1 MPTLLHT
8 GSKSCHRFAGAV
20 VVASMTAW
28 LTTACAST
36 GTRTATNP
44 VAEAEAAARAA
55 VANERSINAAAFP
68 ERTVGVAPFAVSAA
82 DTSLGALGYG
92 LADILITDLQRS
104 GQLQIVDR
112 IRVDALLREIQL
124 VEAGRVDAAT
134 APRVGKLVGAR
145 RIVLGTLS
153 QRPGGQ
159 LAIDA
164 RVADVV
170 TGNVRAGVSATA
182 ALADILTAEK
192 ELALRLLTQL
202 GVNLTPAARARIE
215 ERPTRNIAALL
226 AYSRAVRYEVGGDYT
241 RAATEYRSAIRLDPN
256 FSLATDKLNQLP
268 GGSPGASL
276 RADANATRT
285 ERGSST
291 ARASSVAIDRLNPVF
306 FSPLAGGP
314 RAGAGG
320 VGDPTFPSQTVIVLV
335 TITTPP

>member
-1 MPTLLHT
+1 MSARSPRTRSLLRRAF
-8 GSKSCHRFAGAV
+8 GGLLLAFSA
-20 VVASMTAW
+20 
-28 LTTACAST
+28 ACAST
-36 GTRTATNP
+36 SGTTGSARVN
-44 VAEAEAAARAA
+44 EAEAAARAA
-55 VANERSINAAAFP
+55 VANERSINAATFP
-68 ERTVGVAPFAVSAA
+68 ERAVGVAPFAVSAA

-112 IRVDALLREIQL
+112 IRVDALLREVQL
-124 VEAGRVDAAT
+124 VEAGRVDPAT

-145 RIVLGTLS
+145 RLVLGAIS

-170 TGNVRAGVSATA
+170 TGDVRAGVSATA
-182 ALADILTAEK
+182 PLADILAAEK

-226 AYSRAVRYEVGGDYT
+226 AYSRAVRYEVRGDYT
-241 RAATEYRSAIRLDPN
+241 RAATEYRTALRLDPN
-256 FSLATDKLNQLP
+256 FTLANDKLNQVP
-268 GGSPGASL
+268 GGAPATPV
-276 RADANATRT
+276 RAGT
-285 ERGSST
+285 ERSDGRASV
-291 ARASSVAIDRLNPVF
+291 ARASSVAVDRLNPVF

-314 RAGAGG
+314 RAGAGS
-320 VGDPTFPSQTVIVLV
+320 VGDPTFPSQTVIVLI

>member
-1 MPTLLHT
+1 MSARSPRTRPLL
-8 GSKSCHRFAGAV
+8 RRAV
-20 VVASMTAW
+20 GGMLLALSA
-28 LTTACAST
+28 ACASAGGTT
-36 GTRTATNP
+36 GSTRVT
-44 VAEAEAAARAA
+44 EAEAAARAA
-55 VANERSINAAAFP
+55 VANERSINAATFP

-112 IRVDALLREIQL
+112 IRVDALLREVQL
-124 VEAGRVDAAT
+124 VEAGRVDPAT

-145 RIVLGTLS
+145 RLVLGAIS

-170 TGNVRAGVSATA
+170 TGDVRAGVSATA
-182 ALADILTAEK
+182 PLADILAAEK

-215 ERPTRNIAALL
+215 DRPTRNIAALL
-226 AYSRAVRYEVGGDYT
+226 AYSRAVRYEVRGDYT
-241 RAATEYRSAIRLDPN
+241 RAATEYRTALRLDPN
-256 FSLATDKLNQLP
+256 FTLANDKLSQVP
-268 GGSPGASL
+268 GGAPATPL
-276 RADANATRT
+276 RAGS
-285 ERGSST
+285 ERSDGRASV
-291 ARASSVAIDRLNPVF
+291 ARASSVAVDRLNPVF

-314 RAGAGG
+314 RAGAGS
-320 VGDPTFPSQTVIVLV
+320 VGDPTFPSQTVIVLI

>member
-1 MPTLLHT
+1 MRLRQVTLGRRGVLW
-8 GSKSCHRFAGAV
+8 AA
-20 VVASMTAW
+20 
-28 LTTACAST
+28 LTCASIAAAGCRATT
-36 GTRTATNP
+36 GAPGGPGRIDA
-44 VAEAEAAARAA
+44 AEAAARTAI
-55 VANERSINAAAFP
+55 ANERSINPASFP
-68 ERTVGVAPFAVSAA
+68 ERTIGVAPFAVSAA

-124 VEAGRVDAAT
+124 VDAGRVDAST
-134 APRVGKLVGAR
+134 APRVGKLIGAR
-145 RIVLGTLS
+145 RLVLGALS

-164 RVADVV
+164 RVAEVASGD
-170 TGNVRAGVSATA
+170 VRAAVSATA
-182 ALADILTAEK
+182 PLADILAAEK
-192 ELALRLLTQL
+192 ELALRLLAQL

-226 AYSRAVRYEVGGDYT
+226 AYSRAVRYEVRADYG
-241 RAATEYRSAIRLDPN
+241 RAATEYRAALRLDPN
-256 FSLATDKLNQLP
+256 FTLATDKLSQLP
-268 GGSPGASL
+268 GTSPGTPL
-276 RADANATRT
+276 RADVDANRT
-285 ERGSST
+285 QRTSST
-291 ARASSVAIDRLNPVF
+291 ARASAVAVDRLNPVF

-314 RAGAGG
+314 RAGAGS